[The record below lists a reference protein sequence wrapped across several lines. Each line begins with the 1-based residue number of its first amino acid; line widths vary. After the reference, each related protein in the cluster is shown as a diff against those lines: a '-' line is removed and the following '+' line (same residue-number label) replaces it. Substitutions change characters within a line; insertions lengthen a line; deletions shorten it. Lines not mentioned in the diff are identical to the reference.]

1 MVDLIKEEYRKAN
14 KNHTCDYC
22 LGEIEKGEFYRIA
35 TLKFDDVYKWKSHR
49 ECEFLAGEFH
59 RSGLFEDYGNGMVQE
74 DFEEC
79 VEQVH
84 DSFVNPEFISGSTF
98 QSRLKEVYEF
108 LCDNKIEMFMTKS
121 YGTAFKA
128 VKREY
133 PVILDYIQGEVL
145 YGKD

>member
-1 MVDLIKEEYRKAN
+1 MDIRKAN
-14 KNHTCDYC
+14 KKHECDYC
-22 LGEIEKGEFYRIA
+22 LGYIEKGEFYKVS
-35 TLKFDDVYKWKSHR
+35 TLKHDYMYRLKSHR

-98 QSRLKEVYEF
+98 QSRLKEVYSF
-108 LCDNKIEMFMTKS
+108 LRENSIELEITKS
-121 YGTAFKA
+121 YGMAFKA
-128 VKREY
+128 VKRKY
-133 PVILDYIQGEVL
+133 PVILDYMQGEE
-145 YGKD
+145 